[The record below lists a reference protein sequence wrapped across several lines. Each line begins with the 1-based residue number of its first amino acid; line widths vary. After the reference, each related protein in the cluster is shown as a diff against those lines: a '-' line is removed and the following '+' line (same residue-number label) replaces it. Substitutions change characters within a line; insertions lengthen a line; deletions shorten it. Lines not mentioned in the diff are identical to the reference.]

1 MKERHDW
8 RSACRRAGARTIIST
23 FSLKGL
29 RGEYR
34 TLPRSVLLHAFGLL
48 LSVRVC
54 VAVRCAVVVVVES
67 VKVCIQHSVKFPIFC
82 PVFCSDVRNACDAV
96 TWINSA
102 QLCIRGLL
110 ELRSNSQNQV
120 CALLYP
126 PNNFRIPS
134 LAKLWPEQTAHVL
147 SHSLPPRS
155 NCPNQFRAGF

>member
-8 RSACRRAGARTIIST
+8 RSVCRRAGARTIIST

-54 VAVRCAVVVVVES
+54 VAVRCAVVVFVDS
-67 VKVCIQHSVKFPIFC
+67 FKVCIQHSVTLP
-82 PVFCSDVRNACDAV
+82 PVQSCCFVLMFAMHAMQWPGSIPRVLFVGVPLWAAV

-102 QLCIRGLL
+102 RVCIRGPL
-110 ELRSNSQNQV
+110 ELRSN
-120 CALLYP
+120 C
-126 PNNFRIPS
+126 
-134 LAKLWPEQTAHVL
+134 
-147 SHSLPPRS
+147 
-155 NCPNQFRAGF
+155 